1 MNTYPTEK
9 IRNVLLFGHQGTGK
23 TALAEAL
30 LFLSG
35 ATTRMGKVEDGNT
48 VCDFEPEEVKKQ
60 LSVSLALAPVEWKD
74 HKINILDSPGYADFI
89 AETQAAL
96 RVADLAILVVSAVD
110 GIEVQHE
117 ILWEYAK
124 RIGVPRLVFINKLD
138 RERAS
143 FSRTLEETGSKLGG
157 GFAPFQL
164 PLGEEHDFG
173 GLADV
178 LHEKAYRYDSDGKGR
193 EEELSGELASQAKNL
208 HTQIIESVAESD
220 DSLLEKYL
228 EGEELTEKEVITGL
242 AKGLVAGTVFP
253 VVAGSATKLIG
264 IDLLL
269 DFIVDEAPSP
279 ADREPTLGKQEE
291 QEVERAVSVDEPLS
305 AFVFKTVT
313 DPYVGRISLFKVISG
328 KLRPDSTIHNVTQ
341 NTDERI
347 GQVFTLRG
355 KTQESLSEV
364 PAGDIA
370 AVAKLGHTHSS
381 DTFADKSSPIAFQPL
396 EAPDNDRSL
405 AKAIEP
411 KTKGDEDKLMIGLS
425 KLQEEDSSL
434 HVERNPETKQTLLW
448 GTGEAHLDVTI
459 ERLSRKFGVGVNEVP
474 LRIPY
479 RETIKKPGKG
489 LGRHVKQSGGHGQ
502 YGICNLEVE
511 PLPHGAGFEFEDKI
525 FGGAIPNQ
533 WIPSVAKGVEKAMS
547 EGVVA
552 GYPMVDVK
560 VRLVDGK
567 FHAVDSSDMAF
578 QLAGSLGLKEAAQDA
593 GVTLLE
599 PIVDLEVM
607 IPDSYLGDV
616 MGDLNS
622 KRGKILG
629 TEAIGSRQLV
639 KAKVPLAEV
648 ARYAIDLRSMT
659 GGQGTFRMTQSHYE
673 EVPAHLTDKI
683 VAESKAEKETKS

>member
-60 LSVSLALAPVEWKD
+60 LSVSLALAPIEWKD
-74 HKINILDSPGYADFI
+74 HKINIFDSPGYADFI

-143 FSRTLEETGSKLGG
+143 FSRTLEEIGSRLGG

-164 PLGEEHDFG
+164 PLGEEHEFG

-220 DSLLEKYL
+220 DSLLKKYL

-279 ADREPTLGKQEE
+279 ADRGPTIGKQEE

-341 NTDERI
+341 KTDERI

-381 DTFADKSSPIAFQPL
+381 DTFADKSSPIAFEPL

-479 RETIKKPGKG
+479 RETIKKAGKG

-502 YGICNLEVE
+502 YGICNLEIE

-525 FGGAIPNQ
+525 FGGAIPHQ

-673 EVPAHLTDKI
+673 EVPTHLTDKI

>member
-143 FSRTLEETGSKLGG
+143 FSRTLEEISSKLGS

-178 LHEKAYRYDSDGKGR
+178 LHEKAYRYDSDGKAR
-193 EEELSGELASQAKNL
+193 EEELSGDLASQAKDL

-228 EGEELTEKEVITGL
+228 EGEELTEKEVTTGL

-269 DFIVDEAPSP
+269 DFIVEEAPSP
-279 ADREPTLGKQEE
+279 ADRGPAIGKQGE
-291 QEVERAVSVDEPLS
+291 QEVERVVSVDEPLS

-341 NTDERI
+341 KTDERI

-370 AVAKLGHTHSS
+370 AVAKLSHTHSS
-381 DTFADKSSPIAFQPL
+381 DTFADKSSPIAFDPL
-396 EAPDNDRSL
+396 EPPDNDRSL

-502 YGICNLEVE
+502 YGICNLEIE
-511 PLPHGAGFEFEDKI
+511 PLPQGTGFEFEDKI

-659 GGQGTFRMTQSHYE
+659 GGQGTFRMTHSHYE